1 MTLSR
6 LELGFESPWGRQA
19 QVRYCRM
26 QCRIFCFLLIN
37 QAYLASPQFVRYPD
51 PFSCGVFLMGNCKGD
66 GGLRAVI
73 ASIKLTK
80 AGIRKLSVSS
90 GATAACRPKQ

>member
-19 QVRYCRM
+19 QVRYWRM

-37 QAYLASPQFVRYPD
+37 QAYLASPQFVRCPD
-51 PFSCGVFLMGNCKGD
+51 PFSFGMFF
-66 GGLRAVI
+66 GGQLQ
-73 ASIKLTK
+73 
-80 AGIRKLSVSS
+80 G
-90 GATAACRPKQ
+90 

>member
-26 QCRIFCFLLIN
+26 QCRIFCFLCAKDAKGFRKKVCILFCLMN
-37 QAYLASPQFVRYPD
+37 DQAFCRFVTLCRVFEWAFDAYD
-51 PFSCGVFLMGNCKGD
+51 WAVLSC
-66 GGLRAVI
+66 
-73 ASIKLTK
+73 
-80 AGIRKLSVSS
+80 
-90 GATAACRPKQ
+90 